1 MPILMLYNEC
11 LFLCYITNAYSY
23 VYVTNAYSYFI

>member
-1 MPILMLYNEC
+1 MPILMLYSEC